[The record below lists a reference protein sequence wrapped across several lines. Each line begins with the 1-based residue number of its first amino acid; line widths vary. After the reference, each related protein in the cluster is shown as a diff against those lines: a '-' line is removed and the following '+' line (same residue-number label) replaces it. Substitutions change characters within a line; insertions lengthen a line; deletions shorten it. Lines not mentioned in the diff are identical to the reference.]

1 MNLYGA
7 NDDNKSIEEIAKSN
21 EIMEMFLVDDMLH
34 GTSEQISNFCESE
47 EAKVLV
53 EKSVLNKP
61 TLIRLSKT
69 DDQKRRVKIIA
80 YNLAKEANDPEWT
93 KMKKYTALR
102 KQSIRKIMNKYGK
115 KAQRI
120 AKVAQKEYIKN
131 SKSVKAT
138 AAEMK
143 AQSAR

>member
-1 MNLYGA
+1 MTLYGA
-7 NDDNKSIEEIAKSN
+7 NDIMDVDKIATSN
-21 EIMEMFLVDDMLH
+21 AIQEAMLIDDMLH
-34 GTSEQISNFCESE
+34 GTDEQVRQFCESE
-47 EAKVLV
+47 MAQVLL
-53 EKSVLNKP
+53 EKQVLTKP

-80 YNLAKEANDPEWT
+80 YQLAKEANDPEWT

-102 KQSIRKIMNKYGK
+102 KQSIRKIMRKYGK

-120 AKVAQKEYIKN
+120 AKVAQKEYIKK

-138 AAEMK
+138 AAEQK
-143 AQSAR
+143 AMNAR

>member
-1 MNLYGA
+1 MSLYGA
-7 NDDNKSIEEIAKSN
+7 NNNKSIEEIATSN
-21 EIMEMFLVDDMLH
+21 AVMEMFLIDDMLH
-34 GTSEQISNFCESE
+34 GTSEQISKFCESE

-61 TLIRLSKT
+61 SLMRLSKA
-69 DDQKRRVKIIA
+69 DDEKRRVKIIA

-102 KQSIRKIMNKYGK
+102 KQSINKLMKKYGK

-120 AKVAQKEYIKN
+120 AKVAQKEYIKT
-131 SKSVKAT
+131 SKGVKAT

-143 AQSAR
+143 AQQAK

>member
-1 MNLYGA
+1 MNLYGT
-7 NDDNKSIEEIAKSN
+7 NDSKSIEDIASSN
-21 EIMEMFLVDDMLH
+21 AIMEAFLVDDMLH
-34 GTSEQISNFCESE
+34 GTSEQIATFCESE
-47 EAKVLV
+47 EAKVLM

-69 DDQKRRVKIIA
+69 DDQKRRIKIIA
-80 YNLAKEANDPEWT
+80 YQLAKEANDPEWN

-120 AKVAQKEYIKN
+120 AKVAQKEYIKK

-138 AAEMK
+138 AAEIK
-143 AQSAR
+143 AQNAH